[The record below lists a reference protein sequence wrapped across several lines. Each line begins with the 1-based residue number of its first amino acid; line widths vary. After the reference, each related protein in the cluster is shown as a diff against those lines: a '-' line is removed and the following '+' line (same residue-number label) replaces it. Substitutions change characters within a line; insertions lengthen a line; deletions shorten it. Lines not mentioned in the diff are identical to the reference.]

1 MVMSKVSK
9 AIAASFLCL
18 TINAGGV
25 TNAMK
30 KKEVIENNVNNTN
43 IVDDTAKC
51 DVCQNDGA
59 EEDGKTSIWR
69 WLLPV
74 IIGVGGLA
82 VGICLGKFAC

>member
-1 MVMSKVSK
+1 M
-9 AIAASFLCL
+9 CL

-25 TNAMK
+25 TNAMEK
-30 KKEVIENNVNNTN
+30 KLIENN
-43 IVDDTAKC
+43 TAKY
-51 DVCQNDGA
+51 DDCQNDGA